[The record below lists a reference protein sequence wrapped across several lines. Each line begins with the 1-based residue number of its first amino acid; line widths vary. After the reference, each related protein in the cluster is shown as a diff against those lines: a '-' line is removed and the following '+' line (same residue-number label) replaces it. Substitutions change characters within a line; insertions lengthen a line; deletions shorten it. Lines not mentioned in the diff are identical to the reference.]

1 MLVDLSAI
9 GIDYQGAGVVTTRS
23 FVRDNPDT
31 MRRYLKA
38 YVAGLHRLKTDRE
51 FSLKVL
57 AEYTL
62 VTERDLLE
70 ETYQHYA
77 IDVMPRVPYPTLN
90 GIQTVLDEIGSQ
102 NAKFPSKMSPAS
114 LVDLTYLKEIEQSG
128 FIKALYAQ

>member
-1 MLVDLSAI
+1 
-9 GIDYQGAGVVTTRS
+9 VTTRS

-31 MRRYLKA
+31 IRRYLKA

-57 AEYTL
+57 AKYTL

-102 NAKFPSKMSPAS
+102 NAKAREMSPAS

-128 FIKALYAQ
+128 FIKALYGQ